1 MKEVYLDYAATTPCR
16 PEVSEAMFAHQAA
29 EYANPSSLHRYGQRA
44 KQVLEQS
51 RRKVAALLGAT
62 PETLVFTAGGT
73 DSDNLAIQGV
83 VQAAGDGRRHLI
95 TTAIEHHAVLHT
107 FQHLE
112 GQGYE
117 VTYLP
122 VDSEGIVK
130 LDALA
135 EALRPDTLLVSVMLA
150 NNETGAIQPVA
161 EVARMAQAVGAL
173 VHTDAVQAVGKLPV
187 NVEALGV
194 DLLSLTAHKFY
205 GPRGVGVLYMRA
217 GTPVASLRFG
227 GSQERK
233 LCPGTENVAGIVGLT
248 KALELSEQER
258 PAETERLIDLADR
271 LETGIFERVPGVAR
285 NGPPVGRRLPHIL
298 NMSFGRAEGESL
310 LLMLDSQG
318 IAVSTGSACASGAVD
333 PSHVLLA
340 MGVSR
345 PRATGS
351 LRFSLGKST
360 SADDIDYTL
369 DVLVRAVETLR
380 AMAPASR

>member
-1 MKEVYLDYAATTPCR
+1 MRQVYLDYAATTPCH
-16 PEVSEAMFAHQAA
+16 PEVSEVMTAHQGLPF
-29 EYANPSSLHRYGQRA
+29 ANPSSLHSFGQRG
-44 KQVLEQS
+44 KQALEQS

-62 PETLVFTAGGT
+62 SDTVVFTAGGT

-107 FQHLE
+107 FEHLE

-122 VDSEGIVK
+122 VNNEGIVK

-161 EVARMAQAVGAL
+161 EVAKMAQSVGAL

-205 GPRGVGVLYMRA
+205 GPRGVGALYVRA
-217 GTPVASLRFG
+217 GTPIAPLRFG

-233 LCPGTENVAGIVGLT
+233 LAPGTENVAGIVGLA
-248 KALELSEQER
+248 KAMELAEQER
-258 PAETERLIDLADR
+258 PAETERLIELADR
-271 LETGIFERVPGVAR
+271 LETGIFEQVPGVSR

-340 MGVSR
+340 MGVTR

-351 LRFSLGKST
+351 LRFSLGRST
-360 SADDIDYTL
+360 GMEDIDYTL
-369 DVLVRAVETLR
+369 DVLVRAVESLR
-380 AMAPASR
+380 AMAPVPR

>member
-1 MKEVYLDYAATTPCR
+1 MREVYLDYAATTPCR
-16 PEVSEAMFAHQAA
+16 PEVSEAMLAHQGASFG
-29 EYANPSSLHRYGQRA
+29 NPSSLHRYGQRS

-51 RRKVAALLGAT
+51 RRKVAALLGAA
-62 PETLVFTAGGT
+62 PESVVFTAGGT

-83 VQAAGDGRRHLI
+83 AQAAGAGRRHLI

-107 FQHLE
+107 FEHLE
-112 GQGYE
+112 GLGYE

-122 VDSEGIVK
+122 VDAEGIVR

-161 EVARMAQAVGAL
+161 QVVELARPYGAL

-187 NVEALGV
+187 QVEALGV

-205 GPRGVGVLYMRA
+205 GPRGVGALYVRP
-217 GTPVASLRFG
+217 GTPIAPLRYG

-233 LCPGTENVAGIVGLT
+233 LHPGTENVAGIVGLAT
-248 KALELSEQER
+248 ALELAER
-258 PAETERLIDLADR
+258 ERADESERLRALAEH
-271 LETGIFERVPGVAR
+271 LEQGILARIPDVAR
-285 NGPPVGRRLPHIL
+285 NGPPAERRLPHIL
-298 NMSFGRAEGESL
+298 NMSFGRAEGESIL
-310 LLMLDSQG
+310 LALDSQG

-340 MGVSR
+340 MGLSR
-345 PRATGS
+345 AQAAGS
-351 LRFSLGKST
+351 VRFSLGHST
-360 SADDIDYTL
+360 TSEDIDYTL
-369 DVLVRAVETLR
+369 DVLARVIESLR
-380 AMAPASR
+380 AMAPAGR